1 MRTIDLTKEKKY
13 EQKSIVPIKQYSV
26 IIHLT
31 SSEIK
36 YMSPWAQHDEKQ
48 NLTENFTSNKNFEDP
63 LNEHVKRRQIIHR
76 ELLTNLQKKETE
88 L

>member
-1 MRTIDLTKEKKY
+1 MRTIDLTKKKKY
-13 EQKSIVPIKQYSV
+13 EKKPIVPIKQYSG

-36 YMSPWAQHDEKQ
+36 YMSPWAQYDEKQ
-48 NLTENFTSNKNFEDP
+48 NLTENFASNINYEDP
-63 LNEHVKRRQIIHR
+63 LNEHLKRRQIIHR
-76 ELLTNLQKKETE
+76 ELLTSLQKIETE